1 MFCGRDALNIN
12 TVEGWVTRVSS
23 RLFSKLCRFI
33 QSIFVARV
41 VIEGSF
47 CSAVATLN
55 IIMKLNL
62 ANWNKKTQEL

>member
-12 TVEGWVTRVSS
+12 TVEGWVTRVTS
-23 RLFSKLCRFI
+23 RLFSKLYRFG
-33 QSIFVARV
+33 ARV

-47 CSAVATLN
+47 CSAVAKLN

-62 ANWNKKTQEL
+62 ANWSKENQEL